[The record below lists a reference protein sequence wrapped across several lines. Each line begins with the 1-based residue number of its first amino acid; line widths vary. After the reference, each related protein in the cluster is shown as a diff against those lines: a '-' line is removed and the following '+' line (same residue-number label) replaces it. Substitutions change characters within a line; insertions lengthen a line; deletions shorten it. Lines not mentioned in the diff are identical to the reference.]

1 MNIEGFKFTDDQKKF
16 VTEELDRLKKLENKN
31 QTEDIILTLVSNIES
46 GTPTKQQ
53 NSSFERI
60 MKNEFKKYKARL
72 ELDKIKEDEKKL
84 LAGFKKDA
92 QVAQAKDRKKRE
104 HKLITIGALFE
115 MVDFPSEDKGIITG
129 MLLKALESSKNNSN
143 YFDDLKAIGDKFIND
158 REQSKKAKSTL
169 VDNSGS
175 VTAE

>member
-1 MNIEGFKFTDDQKKF
+1 MNIEDFKFTEDQKKF
-16 VTEELDRLKKLENKN
+16 VTEEIDRLKKLENKS
-31 QTEDIILTLVSNIES
+31 QTEEIILTLVSNIES

-53 NSSFERI
+53 ISSFERI

-72 ELDKIKEDEKKL
+72 ELGKIKEDEKKL
-84 LAGFKKDA
+84 LAGLKKEV

-129 MLLKALESSKNNSN
+129 MLLSAIENAKNNPS
-143 YFDDLKAIGDKFIND
+143 YFDSFKASGDKFIND
-158 REQSKKAKSTL
+158 REQAKKSKSTL

>member
-1 MNIEGFKFTDDQKKF
+1 MATYHLSVKAGKNANSSGSRGASHYAYINRDGKSKRADIEK
-16 VTEELDRLKKLENKN
+16 
-31 QTEDIILTLVSNIES
+31 IES

-53 NSSFERI
+53 ISSFERI

-72 ELDKIKEDEKKL
+72 ELEKIKEDEKKL
-84 LAGFKKDA
+84 LAGLKKEA

-129 MLLKALESSKNNSN
+129 MLLSAIENAKNNSS
-143 YFDDLKAIGDKFIND
+143 YFDSLKASGDKFIND
-158 REQSKKAKSTL
+158 REQAKKSKSTL